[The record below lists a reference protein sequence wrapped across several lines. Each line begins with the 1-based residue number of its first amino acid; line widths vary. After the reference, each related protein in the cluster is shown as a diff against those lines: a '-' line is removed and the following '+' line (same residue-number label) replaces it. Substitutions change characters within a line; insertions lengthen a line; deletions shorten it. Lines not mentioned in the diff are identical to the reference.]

1 MRKHLLYFTCL
12 ILVLFWVMPCQAA
25 SPVKWQLQWMETGEL
40 VEEVRIPIEITDA
53 PTDQAWQRTQVGN
66 EWIYQRDIN
75 GWSDY
80 QSYNDGLPI
89 LVSENKNILYSLT
102 EITSDTQ
109 SSPGGFE
116 QVAGSRELQ
125 LIIEV
130 PGLIL
135 TSTADQR
142 NDLLSSWSFARG
154 SDLAG
159 EGILLKVV
167 RVDGLV
173 MGIGIVAIGMILAVV
188 IFYRRLRRAE
198 QIIAETYAIPPKD
211 SHPNH
216 EDTK

>member
-109 SSPGGFE
+109 SSPGWFE

-198 QIIAETYAIPPKD
+198 IGRA
-211 SHPNH
+211 HV
-216 EDTK
+216 

>member
-1 MRKHLLYFTCL
+1 LRKHLLYFTCL

-109 SSPGGFE
+109 SSPGWFE
-116 QVAGSRELQ
+116 QGPVSC
-125 LIIEV
+125 
-130 PGLIL
+130 
-135 TSTADQR
+135 
-142 NDLLSSWSFARG
+142 N
-154 SDLAG
+154 
-159 EGILLKVV
+159 
-167 RVDGLV
+167 
-173 MGIGIVAIGMILAVV
+173 
-188 IFYRRLRRAE
+188 
-198 QIIAETYAIPPKD
+198 
-211 SHPNH
+211 
-216 EDTK
+216 